1 MKIYIVHGEALHD
14 SKLFKDY
21 TNEEIEQMRK
31 ENSYI
36 SRYDSLE
43 ELERDWNDD
52 YIFSPTESYMRVVN
66 D

>member
-1 MKIYIVHGEALHD
+1 MKIYIVHGEALHE
-14 SKLFKDY
+14 SKPFKDY

-52 YIFSPTESYMRVVN
+52 YIFSPTESYMRIVN